1 MTCLT
6 LKYVTGVMVSVSLV
20 CAIVLGA
27 LIKAVGG
34 NRLKRFSHSNNSG
47 KEVFTLNMLGSVV
60 FLVVQAF
67 IFAVSIHMGLGK
79 EIFA

>member
-47 KEVFTLNMLGSVV
+47 KEIFKLNMFGSVV
-60 FLVVQAF
+60 FLFVQTF
-67 IFAVSIHMGLGK
+67 IFWVILSLGLGK
-79 EIFA
+79 DNFA